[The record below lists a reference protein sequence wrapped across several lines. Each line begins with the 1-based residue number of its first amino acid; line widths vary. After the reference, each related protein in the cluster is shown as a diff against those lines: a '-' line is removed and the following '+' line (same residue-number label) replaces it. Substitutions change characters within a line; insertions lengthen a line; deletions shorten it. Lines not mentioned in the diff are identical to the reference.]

1 MTVTH
6 PPPVSSPPPPG
17 NPVLVEVR
25 RGARVESRHRG
36 CVVAVDAGGR
46 QVFAAGRVSE
56 SIYPRSSL
64 KFFQAIPL
72 IAGGAAHRFNL
83 SAAEIALACASHS
96 AEAFHLRA
104 VTGWLQ
110 RLGLS
115 ADDLECGAEPP
126 LSERAARDLIRV
138 GEPHTRAHHNC
149 SGKHAGMLTVAGHI
163 GAATRGYSDY
173 HHPCQRAWMQALSE
187 WLGTDVFSLPWER
200 DGCGL
205 PAICMPLDQL
215 ARAFAGCADAGRLAA
230 TSTSAPGAAL
240 ARIIEAVRAQPRM
253 LAGTGRC
260 CTDVIRATAGR
271 VLIKAGAEGV
281 CGGVIPGLGLGF
293 ALKIDDGAGRA
304 RDVAV
309 GALLHRLGALDASS
323 QARLEMHFRPK
334 VVNSQGRVTGEI
346 APAEW
351 FAQGA

>member
-1 MTVTH
+1 
-6 PPPVSSPPPPG
+6 
-17 NPVLVEVR
+17 VLVEVR
-25 RGARVESRHRG
+25 RGTRVESRHRG

-46 QVFAAGRVSE
+46 QVFAAGRVGE
-56 SIYPRSSL
+56 LIYPRSSL

-72 IAGGAAHRFNL
+72 IASGAADQFNL
-83 SAAEIALACASHS
+83 SQSDIALACASHS

-110 RLGLS
+110 RLRLS

-126 LSERAARDLIRV
+126 LSERAARDLIV
-138 GEPHTRAHHNC
+138 GGEPPTRAHHNC
-149 SGKHAGMLTVAGHI
+149 SGKHAGMLTVARHI

-173 HHPCQRAWMQALSE
+173 HHPCQRLWMQALSE
-187 WLGTDVFSLPWER
+187 WLDTDVFAMPWER

-205 PAICMPLDQL
+205 PAICMPLLQL
-215 ARAFAGCADAGRLAA
+215 ARAFARCADAGRPAAA
-230 TSTSAPGAAL
+230 TATSASAL
-240 ARIIEAVRAQPRM
+240 WRIMEAVRAHPRM

-309 GALLHRLGALDASS
+309 GALLHKLGALDASS
-323 QARLEMHFRPK
+323 QARLQRHFRPK

-346 APAEW
+346 APAQW
-351 FAQGA
+351 FAPGA

>member
-1 MTVTH
+1 
-6 PPPVSSPPPPG
+6 
-17 NPVLVEVR
+17 VLVEVR
-25 RGARVESRHRG
+25 RGGRVESRHRG

-72 IAGGAAHRFNL
+72 IAGGGADRFNL
-83 SAAEIALACASHS
+83 SQSEIALACASHN
-96 AEAFHLRA
+96 AEAFHLRT
-104 VTGWLQ
+104 VTRWLQ

-115 ADDLECGAEPP
+115 ADDLECGADPP
-126 LSERAARDLIRV
+126 LSERAARDLIQA
-138 GEPHTRAHHNC
+138 GEPSTRAHHNC
-149 SGKHAGMLTVAGHI
+149 SGKHAGMLTVARHI
-163 GAATRGYSDY
+163 GADDSGAATRGYSDY

-187 WLGTDVFSLPWER
+187 WLDTDVFSLPWER

-205 PAICMPLDQL
+205 PALCMPLDQL
-215 ARAFAGCADAGRLAA
+215 ARAFARCADAGRLAA
-230 TSTSAPGAAL
+230 TLTPASALGAAL
-240 ARIIEAVRAQPRM
+240 ARILKAVRAEPQM

-309 GALLHRLGALDASS
+309 GALLHKLGALDASS
-323 QARLEMHFRPK
+323 ESQLEAHFRPK

-346 APAEW
+346 APAQW
-351 FAQGA
+351 FAEGA